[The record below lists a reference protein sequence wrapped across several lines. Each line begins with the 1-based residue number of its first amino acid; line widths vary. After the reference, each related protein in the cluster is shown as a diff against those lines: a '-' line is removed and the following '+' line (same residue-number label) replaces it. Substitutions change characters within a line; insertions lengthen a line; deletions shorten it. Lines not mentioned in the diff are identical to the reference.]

1 MPDTAETLSVRT
13 VDAIAQVGRDAWN
26 RCAGDDNPFVC
37 FDFLDALE
45 ESGSVTAKTG
55 WLPQHAVLEDASGDV
70 LAVAPMYLKNHSFG
84 EYVFDHGWA
93 DAYER
98 AGGRYYP
105 KLQLSV
111 PFTPV
116 TGPRLLTPPGPNRDT
131 LRRALLTAIIQ
142 VAEKIGVSN
151 FHVTFATEEEA
162 EIADKLG
169 LLVRRGYQYHW
180 HNRGYETFDDFLGE
194 LSSRKR
200 KSIRKERRAVA
211 EAGLITR
218 ALTGADLSNGA
229 WDIFYQFYQDT
240 YDRKWG
246 SPYLTRAFF
255 DIVTERIPDK
265 VVLML
270 TEKDGVPVAGA
281 LNFRGKHAL
290 YGRNWGCAVD
300 FKFLHFETCY
310 YQAIDFA
317 IRNGLQTVE
326 AGTQGPH
333 KVQRGYLPVGTWSF
347 HWLRDQGFSDAVE
360 RFLDHERPAIEDD
373 MHAMMQH
380 SPYRDDR
387 MEQAGEASGKN
398 D

>member
-1 MPDTAETLSVRT
+1 MPDSAETLSVRT
-13 VDAIAQVGRDAWN
+13 VDAIATIDRDAWD
-26 RCAGDDNPFVC
+26 RCAGDENPFVSH
-37 FDFLDALE
+37 DFLNALE
-45 ESGSVTAKTG
+45 ESGSVSAKTG
-55 WLPQHAVLEDASGDV
+55 WLPQHAVLEDASGTV
-70 LAVAPMYLKNHSFG
+70 LAAAPMYLKNHSFG

-105 KLQLSV
+105 KLQVSV

-116 TGPRLLTPPGPNRDT
+116 TGPRLLTPPGPNRET
-131 LRRALLTAIIQ
+131 LQRALIGALIQ
-142 VAEKIGVSN
+142 VAEKIGVTN
-151 FHVTFATEEEA
+151 LHATFAPEEEA
-162 EIADKLG
+162 AIAEKLG

-180 HNRGYETFDDFLGE
+180 HNRDYRSFDDFLGE

-200 KSIRKERRAVA
+200 KSIRKERRSVA
-211 EAGLITR
+211 EAGLTTR
-218 ALTGADLSNGA
+218 ALTGDDLTGMH
-229 WDIFYQFYQDT
+229 WDVFYRFYQDT

-255 DIVTERIPDK
+255 DLVTERMADK
-265 VVLML
+265 VVLMW

-290 YGRNWGCAVD
+290 YGRNWGCIAD

-317 IRNGLQTVE
+317 IEHGLQTVE

-333 KVQRGYLPVGTWSF
+333 KVQRGYLPVGTWSY
-347 HWLRDQGFSDAVE
+347 HWLRDDGFRDAVE
-360 RFLDHERPAIEDD
+360 RFLDHEKQAIEDD

-380 SPYRDDR
+380 SPYREDR
-387 MEQAGEASGKN
+387 MDDGSTPQENG
-398 D
+398 